1 MNFLQKTI
9 KTNQKRNIFRRIF
22 FFGLRCALFFF
33 VFTFLWV
40 LLLKWINPPF
50 THTMFSR
57 SWTSQEGKVYQDWVS
72 YEEIS
77 DHLKV
82 AVVASEDQRFPR
94 HSGFDWASIK
104 LAIEENKIRR
114 KQGLRPRGAST
125 ISQQVAKNVFLW
137 QGGGYFRK
145 GLEAYFTVLI
155 EWIWGKER
163 ILEVY
168 LNVAE
173 MGPQTFG
180 VQASAVRYFKKNAKN
195 LTASECATLAAVLPN
210 PNVFLVQYPSP
221 YVLKRRGQI
230 LYQMKLMGGIHYLKD
245 L

>member
-1 MNFLQKTI
+1 M
-9 KTNQKRNIFRRIF
+9 RRIF
-22 FFGLRCALFFF
+22 FFGLRCVLFFF
-33 VFTFLWV
+33 VFTFFWV
-40 LLLKWINPPF
+40 LLLKWVNPPF
-50 THTMFSR
+50 THTMFWR
-57 SWTSQEGKVYQDWVS
+57 SMTSQNGEIYHDWVS
-72 YEEIS
+72 YDEIS
-77 DHLKV
+77 DHIKV
-82 AVVASEDQRFPR
+82 AVVASEDQRFPT
-94 HSGFDWASIK
+94 HSGFDWESIK
-104 LAIEENKIRR
+104 LAVEENKIRR

-155 EWIWGKER
+155 EWFWGKER

-168 LNVAE
+168 LNIAE

-195 LTASECATLAAVLPN
+195 LNASDCATLAAVLPN
-210 PNVFLVQYPSP
+210 PRVFSAQYPSP
-221 YVLKRRGQI
+221 YILQRREHI